1 MATRL
6 ARAEFRLSPA
16 SAIIIRASELP
27 SRSQLKLCNL
37 HTTTKMASNGTRKHS
52 ILAEQ
57 GQARLFKLSPP
68 PSLDAFKAICEQK
81 ATREEYPLAADVKE
95 NIPIYN
101 LEEWSTLTEEQKLAL
116 QDEWYRVLLHGP
128 GVIVTAGLYKD
139 HSVIDKATATYARI
153 IQKEKEGTKVSG
165 DHFAGAGKN
174 DRIWNSFSKHGLEDP
189 ASFLSYYSNPY
200 LDLIFG
206 SWLGPGYRVTAQV
219 NNVRPGGQPQVS
231 HRDYHL
237 GFMSTERCGGY
248 PRAMQVAS
256 QCLTLQGAV
265 AHVDVPLES
274 GPTRL
279 LPFSQAFSAGYMAYR
294 LPEFNEFF
302 LEKYVTLPLQ
312 KGDGLFFNPALFHAA
327 GENKS
332 SDINRL
338 VNLLQISSAFGK
350 PMETIDAL
358 PLVESTWDNLTTL
371 YKTKGLSDEV
381 KMFVSAVGEGYPF
394 PTNLDNNPPKNENMA
409 PDSEQDIILGALVK
423 GKSKAEVLADLE
435 TFRTKIKA

>member
-1 MATRL
+1 MTSNRTHKNGATD
-6 ARAEFRLSPA
+6 
-16 SAIIIRASELP
+16 
-27 SRSQLKLCNL
+27 
-37 HTTTKMASNGTRKHS
+37 G

-57 GQARLFKLSPP
+57 WKARLFKLSPP

-81 ATREEYPLAADVKE
+81 ATREEYPLAADVKK

-128 GVIVTAGLYKD
+128 GVLVTEGLYKD

-153 IQKEKEGTKVSG
+153 IQKEKEGAKVSG

-371 YKTKGLSDEV
+371 YKAKGLSDEV

-423 GKSKAEVLADLE
+423 GKNKAEVVADLE

>member
-1 MATRL
+1 MTANGAHRPG
-6 ARAEFRLSPA
+6 ADGILS
-16 SAIIIRASELP
+16 
-27 SRSQLKLCNL
+27 
-37 HTTTKMASNGTRKHS
+37 G
-52 ILAEQ
+52 Q
-57 GQARLFKLSPP
+57 GQARLFKPSPA
-68 PSLDAFKAICEQK
+68 PSLDAFKAICSQR
-81 ATREEYPLAADVKE
+81 ATREEYPLAADTRE
-95 NIPIYN
+95 NIPIYDLPN
-101 LEEWSTLTEEQKLAL
+101 YSILTEDQKTAL

-139 HSVIDKATATYARI
+139 PLVIDRATDAYARI
-153 IQKEKEGTKVSG
+153 IQKENQGVKISG

-279 LPFSQAFSAGYMAYR
+279 LPFSQAFAAGYMAYR
-294 LPEFNEFF
+294 LPEFNDFF
-302 LEKYVTLPLQ
+302 LEKYVALPLK

-327 GENKS
+327 GENTS
-332 SDINRL
+332 ADINRL

-350 PMETIDAL
+350 PMETIDAV
-358 PLVESTWDNLTTL
+358 PLVESSWDELTAL
-371 YKTKGLSDEV
+371 YKEKGLGDEV
-381 KMFVSAVGEGYPF
+381 RMFVAAVGEGYPF

-409 PDSEQDIILGALVK
+409 PDSEQDVILGALVK
-423 GKSKAEVLADLE
+423 GRSKGEVLADLE
-435 TFRTKIKA
+435 EFRAKSKA